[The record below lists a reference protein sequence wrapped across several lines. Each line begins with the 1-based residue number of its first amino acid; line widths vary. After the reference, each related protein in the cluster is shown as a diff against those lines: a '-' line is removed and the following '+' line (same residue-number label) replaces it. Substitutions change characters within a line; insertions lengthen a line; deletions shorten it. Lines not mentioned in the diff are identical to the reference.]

1 MLRCEPFTFIA
12 RGSLLPGSIRVWR
25 GSCEIVSKISDEHLK
40 LLSILH
46 SGIIASYLHIILV
59 DKMWEA
65 FFWDTTSNNLS
76 LTNAHY
82 TTDIFPDPFLSLA
95 YLSKLKFS
103 YLNNSFVNPRCNYF
117 YFILFCFIYL
127 GYIHKIKQGFQCY
140 LLAVGCNLLYLAL
153 KLLYTI
159 WRELKHVTFLC
170 TKRSNW
176 AD

>member
-76 LTNAHY
+76 LTNARY

-103 YLNNSFVNPRCNYF
+103 YLNNSFVNLRCNYI
-117 YFILFCFIYL
+117 YFF
-127 GYIHKIKQGFQCY
+127 
-140 LLAVGCNLLYLAL
+140 NLLKVAFLPFYQN
-153 KLLYTI
+153 LLTSF
-159 WRELKHVTFLC
+159 FLFP
-170 TKRSNW
+170 
-176 AD
+176 